1 MYLNSGKHKNR
12 TSLSVLAVFLATWFG
27 SGLLPKAPG
36 TWGTVASL
44 PFAWIMHSVGGW
56 QVLAGASL
64 AVFFIGIWASN
75 SYIKLLGG
83 VDPGPVV
90 IDEVTGMWL
99 TLIPAAYFSPYEPA
113 PLTYVVAFI
122 LFRLADIIK
131 PWPIYWADKN
141 VKGGLGIM
149 FDDVVAAF
157 FSSLILT
164 IFIMYEGNL
173 ANVFQ

>member
-1 MYLNSGKHKNR
+1 MNQNLGKNKKR
-12 TSLSVLAVFLATWFG
+12 ILLLKPVVILATWFG

-44 PFAWIMHSVGGW
+44 PFAWIMHSVAGW

-64 AVFFIGIWASN
+64 AIFCIGIWASN
-75 SYIKLLGG
+75 GYTKLLGG
-83 VDPGPVV
+83 EDPGPVV

-99 TLIPAAYFSPYEPA
+99 TLIPAAYFFPFA
-113 PLTYVVAFI
+113 PDLLTYVVAFM

-131 PWPIYWADKN
+131 PWPASWADKN

-149 FDDVVAAF
+149 FDDIIAAI
-157 FSSLILT
+157 FSSLGLT
-164 IFIMYEGNL
+164 MYIMYEG
-173 ANVFQ
+173 V